1 MFWFSCLDLF
11 ALSFKGKAAGK
22 SKGKS
27 IKGTVPF
34 YKRKGKAQ
42 FSAHR
47 TLSKTV
53 WFWSE
58 ALLRGGPRGKGQ
70 KGQGDAIVRLCA
82 FAIINN
88 KKGAQEIYDICLI
101 CRK

>member
-22 SKGKS
+22 IKGK
-27 IKGTVPF
+27 KGAVPF

-47 TLSKTV
+47 ALSKPV

-58 ALLRGGPRGKGQ
+58 TLLRGSLKD
-70 KGQGDAIVRLCA
+70 KGQGDAIVRLQSLT
-82 FAIINN
+82 I
-88 KKGAQEIYDICLI
+88 KMHKRYMICV
-101 CRK
+101 

>member
-11 ALSFKGKAAGK
+11 ALSFQGTAAGK

-47 TLSKTV
+47 TLSKPV

-58 ALLRGGPRGKGQ
+58 TLLRGSLKD
-70 KGQGDAIVRLCA
+70 KGQGDAIVRLQSLT
-82 FAIINN
+82 I
-88 KKGAQEIYDICLI
+88 KMHKRYMICV
-101 CRK
+101 

>member
-22 SKGKS
+22 SKGR
-27 IKGTVPF
+27 KGTVPF

-47 TLSKTV
+47 TLSKPV
-53 WFWSE
+53 WFWTE
-58 ALLRGGPRGKGQ
+58 ALLRGSLKG
-70 KGQGDAIVRLCA
+70 KGQGDAIVRLQSLT
-82 FAIINN
+82 I
-88 KKGAQEIYDICLI
+88 KMHKRYMICV
-101 CRK
+101 